1 MPMVQRKC
9 THDIRS
15 KHRNTENGRT
25 TCGLPGIYLVLH
37 EYVPGTNDD
46 VEFPVPT
53 EVPVYQGQA
62 TEKQYVTYPDVPVVW
77 YYLFYR
83 TYVHILIIVP
93 ENYWR
98 FHQGWSLYSIRVNA

>member
-1 MPMVQRKC
+1 M
-9 THDIRS
+9 
-15 KHRNTENGRT
+15 
-25 TCGLPGIYLVLH
+25 
-37 EYVPGTNDD
+37 
-46 VEFPVPT
+46 
-53 EVPVYQGQA
+53 YQGQA